1 MNTSVET
8 APATAAETPV
18 HGVAHRRLHLPVSVA
33 FTADDEPP
41 AYGARLEALLL
52 RAVARAVEK
61 DDQRAGIA
69 APRPGWP
76 AAGTRT
82 ASGASGD
89 PVQGGR
95 SHLSFAMAVVETDE
109 GREDGAGHGEEEGEG
124 REERRAGGAGG
135 GAGGA
140 VASGAGGGDGTEPS
154 PAPGVPTA
162 DTGRP
167 PGTPATPATG
177 STLATPAT
185 GSTSFT
191 PSASAAGSTP
201 ATATTDTSA
210 APSGSATPDPSTPA
224 VATTDVTT
232 VPTAAEAEAQAEA
245 RVPGPGLVAWVASEE
260 AAAAE
265 PELQRARE
273 AAEVS
278 AGRKPGVTVVSDA
291 RTEVI
296 EGPSP
301 VDGRAVM
308 IIGATRLVLLGEA
321 TRYARSRSLL
331 HATQLGDHLFG
342 ARSYA
347 VLEGGV
353 GTAESFY
360 LAVATAPTV
369 DDETI
374 GEAVRHGQLEGEE
387 VSGFTGF
394 SVLPAVTTTDGH
406 RYFVNMLWTKERV
419 GLWGT
424 EEAAREWIRTKK
436 LTYEFWLSAEELKS
450 LALQELNRLVDAGLA
465 GDDTSLEKA
474 ATQLGDMNAKTFA
487 LVDEETRAKYLE
499 ILVKAWTFEEQ
510 RHAIIQIMISL
521 DDLAQLQAV
530 RARLIQAGL
539 HAQLFADMG
548 SDLWDLLTAVGQ
560 KFGDKKDVTVREFIG
575 FVAEALH
582 LTMKRDAGTGQDV
595 EREQTALPGLKTAI
609 EIEEAVR
616 AVMGFVLGTLES
628 LKVMLTQPE
637 KVLSGLWEL
646 QKLATMCYAA
656 FFGDPVSTRQLKALV
671 AKLGPVLV
679 GGLRGAELFGVGDR
693 LLTRIKWAV
702 IIEALTWIS
711 EIQAAVE
718 ALVKIQKIAAV
729 LRFLKVLKVFEGE
742 RIAARFTRLAE
753 ALHAGSAVL
762 KGLKDEH
769 AVAELMTLLPEE
781 DGARLGRVLQEVEV
795 PKGSSLASLRE
806 HPQLGPVLADLQP
819 RAEVL
824 RVLGAKSGGLTPEL
838 AQTFA
843 RLTGKDAF
851 TTAEVARIVGALQE
865 GEGAR
870 FARTLERIGF
880 DRIGSQAQVKSDL
893 LAMLAGD
900 RRRMDAVQ
908 RYGITVVGQMH
919 ARAAGSA
926 EAFDLM
932 LARLE
937 KLRAKHV
944 GDGKAVEFAELI
956 EQLDQGKKRAWRR
969 LDRPVKPP
977 RVKATAA
984 EQAPVLRR
992 IEELRERFPKNKVKN
1007 QKAMKNALRQIA
1019 RMAETDPAKA
1029 MEHLEKFEDLLKTR
1043 NTTEGHV
1050 AEIVAE
1056 AEGKASR
1063 EAKALHHEPDEAPA
1077 QSLSA
1082 RDELRS
1088 RTGEAG
1094 SPSAELRRNMEGIG
1108 QHAGPG
1114 EAAHHVIAATDR
1126 RAEPLR
1132 DILEWA
1138 GVDARDDP
1146 LNGVYLPETSMDP
1159 HVVPQAG
1166 TRHQV
1171 LHTDNYYKEMT
1182 RRLVEARK
1190 QSGPDGVIHEM
1201 SRIKQELLDGK
1212 HWPRV
1217 PGERHESYAE
1227 WFAGHRHELD
1237 WLTDAEQLELLER
1250 VRGGPRRR
1258 RTPRAR
1264 GKAAAREGAGAEA
1277 APKPRPPETA
1287 KAKPETQPQAET
1299 KPKPEAKPKP
1309 EVKPKAEVEPKAGAE
1324 SQAQVK
1330 GESAKAEAKAEA
1342 KAKATEKS
1350 KAKARAK
1357 AEAKAERKAEAAAK
1371 ARAKA
1376 EAKAERKAEAAAK
1389 ARAEA
1394 EAQAEAD
1401 PSTKAGPEPPA
1412 APETRLRIATEPGP
1426 APPPAH
1432 PPEPRPEVRSRIAA
1446 QPEPPPAA
1454 GPRVSL
1460 DPKPRKRGA
1469 RTPRLRVEPPPPPTR
1484 VAPEVVEDALGEPLY
1499 DVAEEQT
1506 KAARKKKRA
1515 HKPGGHGR

>member
-1 MNTSVET
+1 MKTSVET
-8 APATAAETPV
+8 APATAAETAA
-18 HGVAHRRLHLPVSVA
+18 HGVAHRRLHLPASVT

-41 AYGARLEALLL
+41 AYRERLEVLLL
-52 RAVARAVEK
+52 RAVAQAIEK

-69 APRPGWP
+69 APRPGWS
-76 AAGTRT
+76 AAGAST
-82 ASGASGD
+82 ASGA
-89 PVQGGR
+89 PAAPAQVGR
-95 SHLSFAMAVVETDE
+95 SHLDFAMAVAETDDGGE
-109 GREDGAGHGEEEGEG
+109 GAAGHGEGEGEKHG
-124 REERRAGGAGG
+124 EMQGG
-135 GAGGA
+135 GGTAGAEGPH
-140 VASGAGGGDGTEPS
+140 ASGGDGTEPAS
-154 PAPGVPTA
+154 APDAPAPG
-162 DTGRP
+162 TGHT
-167 PGTPATPATG
+167 PGTPATGHTPGTPTTG
-177 STLATPAT
+177 
-185 GSTSFT
+185 
-191 PSASAAGSTP
+191 
-201 ATATTDTSA
+201 ATATTDTTP
-210 APSGSATPDPSTPA
+210 APEATPDPSTQA

-232 VPTAAEAEAQAEA
+232 VPTAAEAEVQAEA
-245 RVPGPGLVAWVASEE
+245 RAPGPALAAWAASEE

-265 PELQRARE
+265 PELERARE
-273 AAEVS
+273 AAKVS
-278 AGRKPGVTVVSDA
+278 AGRKPSVTVVSDPH
-291 RTEVI
+291 TEVV

-308 IIGATRLVLLGEA
+308 VIGATRLVLLGDA

-347 VLEGGV
+347 VLEGGA
-353 GTAESFY
+353 GTAESYY
-360 LAVATAPTV
+360 LAVATTPAV

-374 GEAVRHGQLEGEE
+374 GEAVRHWKLEDEE
-387 VSGFTGF
+387 VTGFTGF
-394 SVLPAVTTTDGH
+394 SVLPVVTTPDGH
-406 RYFVNMLWTKERV
+406 RYYVNMLWTKERV
-419 GLWGT
+419 GLWGSET
-424 EEAAREWIRTKK
+424 AAREWIRTRK
-436 LTYEFWLSAEELKS
+436 LEYAFWLSAEELKI
-450 LALQELNRLVDAGLA
+450 LAFQELDRLVDAGLA
-465 GDDTSLEKA
+465 GDEASLEKA
-474 ATQLGDMNAKTFA
+474 ATQLADMNAKTFA

-530 RARLIQAGL
+530 RARLVQAGL
-539 HAQLFADMG
+539 YTQLFADMG

-582 LTMKRDAGTGQDV
+582 LSMRREAGTGQDA
-595 EREQTALPGLKTAI
+595 ERERTALPGLRTAI

-656 FFGDPVSTRQLKALV
+656 LFGDPVSTRQLKSLI
-671 AKLGPVLV
+671 AKIGPVLV
-679 GGLRGAELFGVGDR
+679 AGLRGAELFGVGDR

-718 ALVKIQKIAAV
+718 ALVKIQKVVAV

-819 RAEVL
+819 RAEAL
-824 RVLGAKSGGLTPEL
+824 RVLGAKSGGLTPEV

-851 TTAEVARIVGALQE
+851 TTAEVAKVVGALQE

-870 FARTLERIGF
+870 FAKTLEQIGF
-880 DRIGSQAQVKSDL
+880 DRIGSQAQVKADL

-900 RRRMDAVQ
+900 RRRMDAVRQ
-908 RYGITVVGQMH
+908 YGITVVGQMH
-919 ARAAGSA
+919 ARSAGSA

-937 KLRAKHV
+937 KIRAKHLA
-944 GDGKAVEFAELI
+944 DGKAVEFAELVDK
-956 EQLDQGKKRAWRR
+956 LNQGKKGAWRR

-992 IEELRERFPKNKVKN
+992 IKELRERFPKNEVKN
-1007 QKAMKNALRQIA
+1007 QKAMNNALRQLA

-1029 MEHLEKFEDLLKTR
+1029 MEHLEKFEDLLR
-1043 NTTEGHV
+1043 AQGTTEGQV

-1056 AEGKASR
+1056 AEGKAGR
-1063 EAKALHHEPDEAPA
+1063 EARALHHEPDEAPA

-1094 SPSAELRRNMEGIG
+1094 SSSKELRRNMEGIG
-1108 QHAGPG
+1108 QYAGPG
-1114 EAAHHVIAATDR
+1114 EAAHHATAATDR

-1159 HVVPQAG
+1159 NVIPQAG

-1190 QSGPDGVIHEM
+1190 HNGPDGVIHEM
-1201 SRIKQELLDGK
+1201 SRIKEELIHGA

-1217 PGERHESYAE
+1217 PGEPHESYAD
-1227 WFAGHRHELD
+1227 WFAKYRHNLE

-1250 VRGGPRRR
+1250 VRGGPRRKKA
-1258 RTPRAR
+1258 PRAR

-1277 APKPRPPETA
+1277 VPKSRPPETA
-1287 KAKPETQPQAET
+1287 KAKPEARPKAEV
-1299 KPKPEAKPKP
+1299 KPEPGVKPKP
-1309 EVKPKAEVEPKAGAE
+1309 EVKPKAEVEPKAKAG

-1330 GESAKAEAKAEA
+1330 GEGGKAKAKEKAQAKTEAKVKAKEKAKAEVKAEA
-1342 KAKATEKS
+1342 KAKTKT
-1350 KAKARAK
+1350 KT
-1357 AEAKAERKAEAAAK
+1357 KAEAAAK

-1376 EAKAERKAEAAAK
+1376 EAKAQAEATAAAK
-1389 ARAEA
+1389 AKAA
-1394 EAQAEAD
+1394 PHTEAD
-1401 PSTKAGPEPPA
+1401 PAPPTATEPEP
-1412 APETRLRIATEPGP
+1412 RLRIATEPGP
-1426 APPPAH
+1426 APAP
-1432 PPEPRPEVRSRIAA
+1432 PPEPAVRSRIATEPE
-1446 QPEPPPAA
+1446 PEPPPAA
-1454 GPRVSL
+1454 GPRISL
-1460 DPKPRKRGA
+1460 DPKPRKRRG
-1469 RTPRLRVEPPPPPTR
+1469 RKPRLRVEPPPPPTR
-1484 VAPEVVEDALGEPLY
+1484 VALEAVEDVRGEPLY
-1499 DVAEEQT
+1499 DVAEEET
-1506 KAARKKKRA
+1506 KPARKKKRA
-1515 HKPGGHGR
+1515 HEPGGHGR

>member
-1 MNTSVET
+1 MKTTVET
-8 APATAAETPV
+8 APATAAETAA
-18 HGVAHRRLHLPVSVA
+18 HGVAHRRLHLPASVT

-41 AYGARLEALLL
+41 AYRERLEALLL
-52 RAVARAVEK
+52 RAVAQAIEK

-69 APRPGWP
+69 APRPGWS
-76 AAGTRT
+76 AAGAST
-82 ASGASGD
+82 ASGAPAD
-89 PVQGGR
+89 PAPVGR
-95 SHLSFAMAVVETDE
+95 SHLDFAMAVAVAETDD
-109 GREDGAGHGEEEGEG
+109 GGEDAAGHGEEEGEKHG
-124 REERRAGGAGG
+124 ETRGGEGTAGADGPP
-135 GAGGA
+135 
-140 VASGAGGGDGTEPS
+140 ASGGDGTEPAS
-154 PAPGVPTA
+154 APDAPAS
-162 DTGRP
+162 DTGHA

-177 STLATPAT
+177 
-185 GSTSFT
+185 
-191 PSASAAGSTP
+191 
-201 ATATTDTSA
+201 ATATTDTTP
-210 APSGSATPDPSTPA
+210 APEATPGPSTPGPSTQA

-232 VPTAAEAEAQAEA
+232 VPTAAEAEARAAA
-245 RVPGPGLVAWVASEE
+245 RVPGPVLAAWVASEE

-265 PELQRARE
+265 PELERARE
-273 AAEVS
+273 AAKVS
-278 AGRKPGVTVVSDA
+278 AGRKPGVTVVSDPH
-291 RTEVI
+291 TEVV

-308 IIGATRLVLLGEA
+308 VIGATRLVLLGEA

-347 VLEGGV
+347 VLEGGA
-353 GTAESFY
+353 GTAENSY
-360 LAVATAPTV
+360 LAVATTPAV

-374 GEAVRHGQLEGEE
+374 GEAVRHWKLEDEE
-387 VSGFTGF
+387 VTGFTGF
-394 SVLPAVTTTDGH
+394 RVLPAVTTPDGH
-406 RYFVNMLWTKERV
+406 RYHVNMLWTKERV
-419 GLWGT
+419 GLWGS
-424 EEAAREWIRTKK
+424 EAAAREWIRTRK
-436 LTYEFWLSAEELKS
+436 LEYAFWLSAEELKV
-450 LALQELNRLVDAGLA
+450 LAFHELDRLVDAGLA
-465 GDDTSLEKA
+465 GDEASLEKA

-530 RARLIQAGL
+530 RARLVQAGL

-582 LTMKRDAGTGQDV
+582 LSMRRDAGTGQDA
-595 EREQTALPGLKTAI
+595 ERERTALPGLRTAI

-628 LKVMLTQPE
+628 LKIMLTQPE

-656 FFGDPVSTRQLKALV
+656 FFGDPVSTRQLKSLV
-671 AKLGPVLV
+671 AKIGPVLV
-679 GGLRGAELFGVGDR
+679 AGLRGAELFGVGDR
-693 LLTRIKWAV
+693 LLTRIKWAL

-718 ALVKIQKIAAV
+718 ALVKIQKVVAV

-795 PKGSSLASLRE
+795 PKGSGLASLRE

-819 RAEVL
+819 RAEAL
-824 RVLGAKSGGLTPEL
+824 RVLGAKSGGLTPEV

-851 TTAEVARIVGALQE
+851 TTAEVAKVVGALQE

-870 FARTLERIGF
+870 FAKTLEQIGF
-880 DRIGSQAQVKSDL
+880 DRIGSRAQVKADL

-900 RRRMDAVQ
+900 RRRMDAVRQ
-908 RYGITVVGQMH
+908 YGITVVGQMH
-919 ARAAGSA
+919 ARSAGSA

-937 KLRAKHV
+937 KIRAKHLA
-944 GDGKAVEFAELI
+944 DGKAVEFAELVDK
-956 EQLDQGKKRAWRR
+956 LAQGKKGAWRR

-977 RVKATAA
+977 RAKATAA

-992 IEELRERFPKNKVKN
+992 IKELRERFPKSEVKN
-1007 QKAMKNALRQIA
+1007 QKAMKNALRQLA

-1029 MEHLEKFEDLLKTR
+1029 MEHLEKFEDLLR
-1043 NTTEGHV
+1043 AQGTTEGQV

-1056 AEGKASR
+1056 AEGKAGR
-1063 EAKALHHEPDEAPA
+1063 EARALHHEPDEAPA

-1094 SPSAELRRNMEGIG
+1094 SPSKELRRNMEGIG
-1108 QHAGPG
+1108 QYAGPG
-1114 EAAHHVIAATDR
+1114 EAAHHATAATDR

-1146 LNGVYLPETSMDP
+1146 LNGVYLPETSLDP
-1159 HVVPQAG
+1159 NVVPQAG

-1190 QSGPDGVIHEM
+1190 HHGPDGVIHEM
-1201 SRIKQELLDGK
+1201 SRIKEELLHGA

-1217 PGERHESYAE
+1217 PGEPHENYAD
-1227 WFAGHRHELD
+1227 WFAKYRHNLE

-1250 VRGGPRRR
+1250 VRGGPRRKKA
-1258 RTPRAR
+1258 PRAR
-1264 GKAAAREGAGAEA
+1264 GKAAAREGTGAEA
-1277 APKPRPPETA
+1277 APKTRPPETA
-1287 KAKPETQPQAET
+1287 KAKPEAR
-1299 KPKPEAKPKP
+1299 PKTEVKPKP
-1309 EVKPKAEVEPKAGAE
+1309 EVEPKAEVEPRAKAK

-1330 GESAKAEAKAEA
+1330 AEGGKAEAKTKAKEKTRTKERARTKAKEKAKAEA
-1342 KAKATEKS
+1342 KAKA
-1350 KAKARAK
+1350 KAKTKTRAK
-1357 AEAKAERKAEAAAK
+1357 TKAEAAAE

-1376 EAKAERKAEAAAK
+1376 QAEATAVAKAETAPH
-1389 ARAEA
+1389 
-1394 EAQAEAD
+1394 AEAD
-1401 PSTKAGPEPPA
+1401 PVPPTATEPEP
-1412 APETRLRIATEPGP
+1412 RLRIATEPGP
-1426 APPPAH
+1426 APVPPPPPA
-1432 PPEPRPEVRSRIAA
+1432 PEPAVRSRIAT
-1446 QPEPPPAA
+1446 QPELAPPPAA

-1460 DPKPRKRGA
+1460 DPKPRKRRG

-1484 VAPEVVEDALGEPLY
+1484 VALEAVEDVRGEPLY
-1499 DVAEEQT
+1499 DVAEEET

-1515 HKPGGHGR
+1515 HEPGGHGR

>member
-1 MNTSVET
+1 MKTSVGT
-8 APATAAETPV
+8 APATAAETAA
-18 HGVAHRRLHLPVSVA
+18 HGVAHRRLHLPASVT

-41 AYGARLEALLL
+41 AYRERLEALLL
-52 RAVARAVEK
+52 RAVVQAIEK

-69 APRPGWP
+69 APRQGWS
-76 AAGTRT
+76 AAGAST
-82 ASGASGD
+82 ASGA
-89 PVQGGR
+89 PAAPAQVGR
-95 SHLSFAMAVVETDE
+95 SHLDFAMAMAVAETDDGGE
-109 GREDGAGHGEEEGEG
+109 GAGHGEEEGEKH
-124 REERRAGGAGG
+124 EETRGG
-135 GAGGA
+135 GGTAGADGPH
-140 VASGAGGGDGTEPS
+140 ASGGDGTEPAS
-154 PAPGVPTA
+154 APDAPAPG
-162 DTGRP
+162 TGHT

-177 STLATPAT
+177 
-185 GSTSFT
+185 
-191 PSASAAGSTP
+191 
-201 ATATTDTSA
+201 ATATTDTTP
-210 APSGSATPDPSTPA
+210 APEATPDPSTRA

-245 RVPGPGLVAWVASEE
+245 RAPGPALAAWVASEE

-265 PELQRARE
+265 PELERARE
-273 AAEVS
+273 AAKVS
-278 AGRKPGVTVVSDA
+278 AGRKPGVTVVSDPH
-291 RTEVI
+291 TEVV

-308 IIGATRLVLLGEA
+308 VIGATRLVLLGEA

-347 VLEGGV
+347 VLEGGA
-353 GTAESFY
+353 GTAESHY
-360 LAVATAPTV
+360 LAVATTPAV

-374 GEAVRHGQLEGEE
+374 GEAVRHWKLEDEE
-387 VSGFTGF
+387 VTGFTGF
-394 SVLPAVTTTDGH
+394 SVLPVVTTPDGH
-406 RYFVNMLWTKERV
+406 RYYVNMLWTKERV
-419 GLWGT
+419 GLWGS
-424 EEAAREWIRTKK
+424 EAAAREWIRTRK
-436 LTYEFWLSAEELKS
+436 LEYAFWLSAEELKI
-450 LALQELNRLVDAGLA
+450 LAFQELDRLVDAGLA
-465 GDDTSLEKA
+465 GDEASLEKA
-474 ATQLGDMNAKTFA
+474 ATQLADMNAKTFA

-530 RARLIQAGL
+530 RARLVQAGL
-539 HAQLFADMG
+539 YTQLFADMG

-582 LTMKRDAGTGQDV
+582 LSMRREAGTGQDA
-595 EREQTALPGLKTAI
+595 ERERTALPGLRTAI

-656 FFGDPVSTRQLKALV
+656 LFGDPVSTRQLKSLV
-671 AKLGPVLV
+671 AKIGPVLV
-679 GGLRGAELFGVGDR
+679 AGLRGAELFGVGDR

-718 ALVKIQKIAAV
+718 ALVKIQKVVAV

-819 RAEVL
+819 RAEAL
-824 RVLGAKSGGLTPEL
+824 RVLGAKSGGLTPEV

-851 TTAEVARIVGALQE
+851 TTAEVAKVVGALQE

-870 FARTLERIGF
+870 FAKTLEQIGF
-880 DRIGSQAQVKSDL
+880 DRIGSQAQVKADL

-900 RRRMDAVQ
+900 RRRMDAVRQ
-908 RYGITVVGQMH
+908 YGITVVGQMH
-919 ARAAGSA
+919 ARSAGSA

-937 KLRAKHV
+937 KIRAKHLA
-944 GDGKAVEFAELI
+944 DGKAVEFAELVDK
-956 EQLDQGKKRAWRR
+956 LNQGKKGAWRR

-992 IEELRERFPKNKVKN
+992 IKELRERFPKNEVKN
-1007 QKAMKNALRQIA
+1007 QKAMKNALRQLA

-1029 MEHLEKFEDLLKTR
+1029 MEHLEKFEDLLR
-1043 NTTEGHV
+1043 AQGTTEGQV

-1056 AEGKASR
+1056 AEGKAGR
-1063 EAKALHHEPDEAPA
+1063 EARALHHEPDEAPA

-1094 SPSAELRRNMEGIG
+1094 SPSKELRRNMEGIG
-1108 QHAGPG
+1108 QYAGPG
-1114 EAAHHVIAATDR
+1114 EAAHHATAATDR

-1159 HVVPQAG
+1159 NVIPQAG

-1190 QSGPDGVIHEM
+1190 HHGPDGVIHEM
-1201 SRIKQELLDGK
+1201 SRIKEELLHGA

-1217 PGERHESYAE
+1217 PGEPHESYAD
-1227 WFAGHRHELD
+1227 WFAKYRHNLE

-1250 VRGGPRRR
+1250 VRAGPRRKKA
-1258 RTPRAR
+1258 PRAR
-1264 GKAAAREGAGAEA
+1264 GKAAAREGAGAETV
-1277 APKPRPPETA
+1277 PKSRPPETA
-1287 KAKPETQPQAET
+1287 KAKPEARPKAEV
-1299 KPKPEAKPKP
+1299 KPEP
-1309 EVKPKAEVEPKAGAE
+1309 EVKPKAEVEPKAKTE

-1330 GESAKAEAKAEA
+1330 GEGGKAEVQAQAKEKAKEKAKAKAKAKAKEKAQAQAQAKAKEKAKAEA
-1342 KAKATEKS
+1342 KAKTKTKTKTKAEAT
-1350 KAKARAK
+1350 AKARVK
-1357 AEAKAERKAEAAAK
+1357 AEAKAQ
-1371 ARAKA
+1371 A
-1376 EAKAERKAEAAAK
+1376 EAKAKAAPHT
-1389 ARAEA
+1389 
-1394 EAQAEAD
+1394 EAD
-1401 PSTKAGPEPPA
+1401 PVPPTATEPEP
-1412 APETRLRIATEPGP
+1412 RLRIATEPGP
-1426 APPPAH
+1426 APAP
-1432 PPEPRPEVRSRIAA
+1432 PPEPAVRSRIAT
-1446 QPEPPPAA
+1446 QPEPEPPPAA
-1454 GPRVSL
+1454 GPRISL
-1460 DPKPRKRGA
+1460 DPKPRKRRG
-1469 RTPRLRVEPPPPPTR
+1469 RKPRLRVEPPPHPTR
-1484 VAPEVVEDALGEPLY
+1484 VALEAVEDVRGEPLY
-1499 DVAEEQT
+1499 DVAEEET
-1506 KAARKKKRA
+1506 KPARKKKRA
-1515 HKPGGHGR
+1515 HEPGGHGR